1 MKLENILDVASMGL
15 SAQRQR
21 LAVIAENLAN
31 MNTTRTASGEPYRR
45 RDVVLATVERDP
57 GSFANLLDEE
67 LREATKGVRV
77 AGIQESQAPF
87 QRIYKPGHPDADKP
101 PHPAPAAQQEAV
113 KAPEPTPIDQVCF
126 TDETAA
132 LLAEDQKNIE
142 AFRPMSTVDA

>member
-87 QRIYKPGHPDADKP
+87 QRIYKPGHPDADKDGYVLLP
-101 PHPAPAAQQEAV
+101 NVNLIEELGDLRLAQRSYEAGL
-113 KAPEPTPIDQVCF
+113 QVVS
-126 TDETAA
+126 TARSM
-132 LLAEDQKNIE
+132 LLKTLEIG
-142 AFRPMSTVDA
+142 R